1 MDYNSNSKLTDILSQ
16 HPWLPDELVKI
27 DGRFKIVKTPIG
39 KMMIKN
45 ATVSDLSKKTGIP
58 EKILLDKLDEL
69 INEHE
74 KQ

>member
-16 HPWLPDELVKI
+16 HPWLTDELVKI

>member
-58 EKILLDKLDEL
+58 ENILLDKLDEL

>member
-16 HPWLPDELVKI
+16 HPWLPDKLVKI

-58 EKILLDKLDEL
+58 EIILLDKLDEL